1 VAMRAYVPNEQVFNS
16 HSTRNPSPQPNPH
29 TPNPFHHPNS
39 NPRVGYAA
47 FCIRLLNLVYL
58 ERLRWAK

>member
-1 VAMRAYVPNEQVFNS
+1 MRAYVPNEQVLKS
-16 HSTRNPSPQPNPH
+16 HSTRNPSSQPNPH
-29 TPNPFHHPNS
+29 TPPPFHHPNP

-58 ERLRWAK
+58 ERLRLP